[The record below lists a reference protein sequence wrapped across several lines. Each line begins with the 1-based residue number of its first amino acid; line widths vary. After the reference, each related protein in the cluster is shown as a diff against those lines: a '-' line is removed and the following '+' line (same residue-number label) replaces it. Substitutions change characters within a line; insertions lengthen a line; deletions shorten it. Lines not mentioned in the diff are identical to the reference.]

1 MKTSSGTERLADA
14 LRGDLIIPA
23 DPRYDQ
29 VRRVWNGDIDRHPP
43 LIARCADADDVAAA
57 VTFAAERGLP
67 IAVRGGG
74 HSVAGQALCDDGI
87 VVDLSLMRAVRVDP
101 GRRIAHVQ
109 GGALW
114 RDVDQATQP
123 HGLAVTGG
131 IVSETGVGGLTLGG
145 GIGHLMRRCGLTVDN
160 LIEAELVTVDG
171 RSVTVDASSDPELL
185 WGLRGGGGNF
195 GTVVRFGFR
204 LHDVGPTV
212 LAGMSIH
219 PLDDALAVLPHYRD
233 MIADAPDTLGTILNL
248 RLCPAVAA
256 VPERLHGTPIL
267 AINVCWSG
275 DVEEGQA
282 YLRPLRDFG
291 RPILDTVAPRPY
303 VEFQQMVDGTSP
315 RGKHYYWRSVDFG
328 RLTDPVIETI
338 VEHASRITSP
348 LSAVPVYHLGGA
360 VGRVAAQDTAFGARD
375 AGHNINMF
383 GAWEPGREDR
393 DRHVAWVRDFSEAMA
408 PHAVGQYIN
417 FLSDEGSDAVRA
429 AYGDR
434 WRRLVALKRRLDPQ
448 NLFRY
453 NYNIDPS
460 RGEEG
465 NP

>member
-160 LIEAELVTVDG
+160 LIEAELVTVG
-171 RSVTVDASSDPELL
+171 PRAPVGSAR
-185 WGLRGGGGNF
+185 WWRQLRDRGA
-195 GTVVRFGFR
+195 VRFPPPRRGPDR
-204 LHDVGPTV
+204 TRRDEHPSVG
-212 LAGMSIH
+212 
-219 PLDDALAVLPHYRD
+219 
-233 MIADAPDTLGTILNL
+233 
-248 RLCPAVAA
+248 
-256 VPERLHGTPIL
+256 
-267 AINVCWSG
+267 
-275 DVEEGQA
+275 
-282 YLRPLRDFG
+282 
-291 RPILDTVAPRPY
+291 
-303 VEFQQMVDGTSP
+303 
-315 RGKHYYWRSVDFG
+315 
-328 RLTDPVIETI
+328 
-338 VEHASRITSP
+338 
-348 LSAVPVYHLGGA
+348 
-360 VGRVAAQDTAFGARD
+360 
-375 AGHNINMF
+375 
-383 GAWEPGREDR
+383 
-393 DRHVAWVRDFSEAMA
+393 
-408 PHAVGQYIN
+408 
-417 FLSDEGSDAVRA
+417 
-429 AYGDR
+429 
-434 WRRLVALKRRLDPQ
+434 
-448 NLFRY
+448 
-453 NYNIDPS
+453 
-460 RGEEG
+460 
-465 NP
+465 